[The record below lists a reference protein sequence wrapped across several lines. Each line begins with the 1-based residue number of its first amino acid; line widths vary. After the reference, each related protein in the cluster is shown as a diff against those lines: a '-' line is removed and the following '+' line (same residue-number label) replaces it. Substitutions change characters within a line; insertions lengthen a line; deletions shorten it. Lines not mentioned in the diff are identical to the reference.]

1 MDLNG
6 SPLFPEEHISLPLL
20 LAGRVSIR
28 ALQDVEEAQY
38 NSPEK
43 AGTLMRQQE
52 S

>member
-6 SPLFPEEHISLPLL
+6 SPLFPEKHISLPLF

-38 NSPEK
+38 SSPEK